1 MLDLFLHRNSINRYF
16 QMEETII
23 IVGGL
28 SAGPSAAAKARRVNE
43 NAKILLFEKT
53 EYVSY
58 ATCGIPY
65 SLSGTI
71 KKRDKLLV
79 VSPELLRDR
88 FKIDVHLNE
97 PVIDILPD
105 EHKIITSQREYS
117 YSKLIYTAGA
127 APFVPPIKNLEQTE
141 DWTNCRTIE
150 EYDKIITD
158 KVLTEK
164 RNITVLGAG
173 LIGVEVAE
181 NLTKIGKKVTIVE
194 LAPSVLSPWD
204 SKFGNL
210 AENVLKENG
219 IDVYTNTTIHNLN
232 VENGHIVSVGLSNG
246 EEIACDYLLMGIGG
260 RPNTGMLASKGA
272 ETIRNGAIKVNA
284 KMETNL
290 QDIYAAGDCASIMN
304 IQTGEHDY
312 FPMGTHANKGGRAAG
327 ANAAG
332 GEEHFIGAYRTA
344 IVKVFNYTLAR
355 TGLNPRS
362 LKMMNQDFESTLI
375 VAPSTPGF
383 YPDPKDMILEIH
395 YNSNT
400 RQVMGA
406 EIFGEKGVDKRIDVI
421 STAILGKLT
430 VDDLPN
436 LDLAY
441 APPYSPAK
449 DPVIVAGFVSGNK
462 DKHKFRE
469 ITSDD
474 LYNIIRSENRDRHQI
489 IDVRS
494 PIELETKG
502 IIESAVNIELDQLR
516 KNLGVLRKDIPTV
529 VYCARGLRAYV
540 AAMILENNGFKKV
553 YNLGGGFNTWEK
565 LGMEIK
571 SYSIENK

>member
-1 MLDLFLHRNSINRYF
+1 
-16 QMEETII
+16 MEETII

-53 EYVSY
+53 DYISY

-79 VSPELLRDR
+79 VKPELLRER
-88 FKIDVHLNE
+88 FDIDVHLNE

-105 EHKIITSQREYS
+105 EHKIVTSKGDYK
-117 YSKLIYTAGA
+117 YTKLIYAVGA
-127 APFVPPIKNLEQTE
+127 APFVPPLKNLDQSEN
-141 DWTNCRTIE
+141 WANCRTIE
-150 EYDKIITD
+150 DYDKIVAD

-164 RNITVLGAG
+164 QNITVLGAG

-181 NLTKIGKKVTIVE
+181 NLNKIGKKVTIVE
-194 LAPSVLSPWD
+194 LAPTVLSPWD

-210 AENVLKENG
+210 AENVLKDHG
-219 IDVYTNTTIHNLN
+219 IDVYTNTTIDDLK
-232 VENGHIVSVGLSNG
+232 VENGHIVEVKLSNG
-246 EEIACDYLLMGIGG
+246 DVIPSDYLLMGIGG
-260 RPNTGMLASKGA
+260 RPNTSMLASKGA

-284 KMETNL
+284 KMETSL
-290 QDIYAAGDCASIMN
+290 KDIYAAGDCASIMN

-332 GEEHFIGAYRTA
+332 GEEHFKGAYRTA
-344 IVKVFNYTLAR
+344 IVKVFDYTLAR
-355 TGLNPRS
+355 TGMNPRA
-362 LKMMNQDFESTLI
+362 LKMLNQDFESTLI

-383 YPDPKDMILEIH
+383 YPNPKDMIMEVY

-400 RQVMGA
+400 REVVGA
-406 EIFGEKGVDKRIDVI
+406 EIFGEVGIDKRIDVM

-430 VDDLPN
+430 VDDLSN

-441 APPYSPAK
+441 APPFSPAK
-449 DPVIVAGFVSGNK
+449 DPVIVAGFVSNNK
-462 DKHKFRE
+462 DKNKYKE
-469 ITSDD
+469 ISADD
-474 LYNIIRSENRDRHQI
+474 LCSILRSENKDEYQI
-489 IDVRS
+489 IDVRA
-494 PIELETKG
+494 PKELEKQG
-502 IIESAVNIELDQLR
+502 VIESAINLELDGLR
-516 KNLGVLRKDIPTV
+516 KNLEGLDPQKPTV
-529 VYCARGLRAYV
+529 VYCARGVRGYV
-540 AAMILENNGFKKV
+540 GTMILENNGFKNL
-553 YNLGGGFNTWEK
+553 YNLGGGFNTWKK
-565 LGMEIK
+565 LGMEVK
-571 SYSIENK
+571 EYAAENK

>member
-1 MLDLFLHRNSINRYF
+1 
-16 QMEETII
+16 MEETII
-23 IVGGL
+23 IIGGL

-43 NAKILLFEKT
+43 NANILLFEKT
-53 EYVSY
+53 EYISY

-65 SLSGTI
+65 SLSGII

-79 VSPELLRDR
+79 VSADLLRDR
-88 FKIDVHLNE
+88 FNIDVHLNE
-97 PVIDILPD
+97 PVVDILPD
-105 EHKIITSQREYS
+105 EHKIITPNGEYK
-117 YSKLIYTAGA
+117 YTKLIYAVGA
-127 APFVPPIKNLEQTE
+127 APFVPPIKNLDQTE

-150 EYDKIITD
+150 EYDKIIAD
-158 KVLTEK
+158 KVITEK
-164 RNITVLGAG
+164 ENITVLGAG

-181 NLTKIGKKVTIVE
+181 NLNKIGKNITIVE

-210 AENVLKENG
+210 AENVLKEHG
-219 IDVYTNTTIHNLN
+219 IDVYTNATIDELV
-232 VENGHIVSVGLSNG
+232 VEKGKIKEVVLSNG
-246 EEIACDYLLMGIGG
+246 ERIPSDYLLMGLGG
-260 RPNTGMLASKGA
+260 KPNTAMLASKGA

-284 KMETNL
+284 KMETSL
-290 QDIYAAGDCASIMN
+290 PDIYAAGDCASIMN

-332 GEEHFIGAYRTA
+332 GEEHFKGAYRTA
-344 IVKVFNYTLAR
+344 IVKVFEYTLAR
-355 TGLNPRS
+355 TGMNPRA

-383 YPDPKDMILEIH
+383 YPNPKDMIMELY

-400 RQVMGA
+400 REILGA
-406 EIFGEKGVDKRIDVI
+406 EIFGEKGIDKRIDVL

-441 APPYSPAK
+441 APPFSPAK
-449 DPVIVAGFVSGNK
+449 DPVIIAGFVSGNK
-462 DKHKFRE
+462 DKNKFKE
-469 ITSDD
+469 ITADD
-474 LYNIIRSENRDRHQI
+474 LYNIIRSENRHNHQI
-489 IDVRS
+489 IDVRA
-494 PIELETKG
+494 PIELEKQG
-502 IIESAVNIELDQLR
+502 KIESSINLELDQLR
-516 KNLGVLRKDIPTV
+516 DNLDNLDKDIPTI
-529 VYCARGLRAYV
+529 VYCARGLRGYV
-540 AAMILENNGFKKV
+540 GAMILENNGFKNV
-553 YNLGGGFNTWEK
+553 FNLGGGFIIWKK

-571 SYSIENK
+571 SYSTENK

>member
-1 MLDLFLHRNSINRYF
+1 
-16 QMEETII
+16 MEETII

-28 SAGPSAAAKARRVNE
+28 SAGPSAAAKARRLNE
-43 NAKILLFEKT
+43 NANILLFEKT

-65 SLSGTI
+65 SLSGKI
-71 KKRDKLLV
+71 KKREKLLV
-79 VSPELLRDR
+79 VSPDLLRER
-88 FKIDVHLNE
+88 FNIDVHLNE
-97 PVIDILPD
+97 PVVDIIPD
-105 EHKIITSQREYS
+105 KHKIITSKGEYN
-117 YSKLIYTAGA
+117 YTKLIYAAGA
-127 APFVPPIKNLEQTE
+127 APFVPPIKNLDQTD

-150 EYDKIITD
+150 EYDKIVAD

-164 RNITVLGAG
+164 QHITVLGAG

-181 NLTKIGKKVTIVE
+181 NLTKVGKKVTIVE

-219 IDVYTNTTIHNLN
+219 IEVYTNSTIDDIK
-232 VENGHIVSVGLSNG
+232 VEHGHIVSVKLSNG
-246 EEIACDYLLMGIGG
+246 EEIPSDYLLMGIGG
-260 RPNTGMLASKGA
+260 RPNTSMLASKGA

-290 QDIYAAGDCASIMN
+290 PDIYAAGDCASIMN

-332 GEEHFIGAYRTA
+332 GEEHFKGAYRTA
-344 IVKVFNYTLAR
+344 IVKVFDYTLAR

-362 LKMMNQDFESTLI
+362 LKMINHDFDSTLI
-375 VAPSTPGF
+375 VAPATPGF
-383 YPDPKDMILEIH
+383 YPDPKDMIMEIF

-400 RQVMGA
+400 RQIMGA
-406 EIFGEKGVDKRIDVI
+406 EIFGEKGVDKRIDVL

-430 VDDLPN
+430 VDDLPH

-441 APPYSPAK
+441 APPFSPAK
-449 DPVIVAGFVSGNK
+449 DPVIIAGFVSGNK
-462 DKHKFRE
+462 DKHKFKE
-469 ITSDD
+469 ITADN
-474 LYNIIRSENRDRHQI
+474 LYSILRSENQDKHQI
-489 IDVRS
+489 LDVRA
-494 PIELETKG
+494 PIELERKG
-502 IIESAVNIELDQLR
+502 VIDFAINIELDQLR
-516 KNLGVLRKDIPTV
+516 DNLDRLKRDIPVV
-529 VYCARGLRAYV
+529 VYCARGLRGYV
-540 AAMILENNGFKKV
+540 AAMILENNGFKKIL
-553 YNLGGGFNTWEK
+553 NLGGGFNTWEK

>member
-1 MLDLFLHRNSINRYF
+1 MHEIRIKRYF
-16 QMEETII
+16 QMDETII
-23 IVGGL
+23 IIGGL

-53 EYVSY
+53 DYVSY

-71 KKRDKLLV
+71 KKREKLLV
-79 VSPELLRDR
+79 VSPELLRER
-88 FKIDVHLNE
+88 FNIDVHLNE
-97 PVIDILPD
+97 PVVDIFPD
-105 EHKIITSQREYS
+105 QHKIVTPEGEYQ
-117 YSKLIYTAGA
+117 YTKLIYAVGA
-127 APFVPPIKNLEQTE
+127 LPFMPPINNLDKTD
-141 DWTNCRTIE
+141 DWSNCRTIE
-150 EYDKIITD
+150 DFDKIVSD
-158 KVLTEK
+158 KVLTDK
-164 RNITVLGAG
+164 HHITVLGAG

-181 NLTKIGKKVTIVE
+181 NLNKIGKKVTIVE

-210 AENVLKENG
+210 AENVLKDHG
-219 IDVYTNTTIHNLN
+219 IDVFTNTTIEDLI
-232 VENGHIVSVGLSNG
+232 VENGLIKEVKLSNG
-246 EEIACDYLLMGIGG
+246 DVIPSDYLLMGIGG
-260 RPNTGMLASKGA
+260 RPNTAMLASKGA

-290 QDIYAAGDCASIMN
+290 PDVYAAGDCASIMN

-332 GEEHFIGAYRTA
+332 GDEHFKGAYRTA
-344 IVKVFNYTLAR
+344 IVKVFDYTLAR
-355 TGLNPRS
+355 TGLNPRA
-362 LKMMNQDFESTLI
+362 LKMLNYDYESTFI
-375 VAPSTPGF
+375 IAPSTPGF
-383 YPDPKDMILEIH
+383 YPDPKDMLMEIY

-400 RQVMGA
+400 REVLGA
-406 EIFGEKGVDKRIDVI
+406 EIFGEKGVDKRIDVL

-441 APPYSPAK
+441 APPFSPAK
-449 DPVIVAGFVSGNK
+449 DPVIIAGFVSGNK
-462 DKHKFRE
+462 DKNQFKE
-469 ITSDD
+469 ISVDD
-474 LYNIIRSENRDRHQI
+474 LSIIVRGEKYKKYQL

-494 PIELETKG
+494 AIELEKQGVIDTA
-502 IIESAVNIELDQLR
+502 INLDLDHLR
-516 KNLGVLRKDIPTV
+516 EHIDGLDKNIPTI
-529 VYCARGLRAYV
+529 VYCARGLRGYV
-540 AAMILENNGFKKV
+540 GAMILENNGFKNL
-553 YNLGGGFNTWEK
+553 YNLGGGFLTWKK

-571 SYSIENK
+571 SYSTEAK